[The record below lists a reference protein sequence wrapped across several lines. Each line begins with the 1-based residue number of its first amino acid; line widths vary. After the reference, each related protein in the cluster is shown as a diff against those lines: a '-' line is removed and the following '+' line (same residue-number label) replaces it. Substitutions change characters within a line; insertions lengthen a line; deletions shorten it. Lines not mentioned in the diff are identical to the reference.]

1 VVGGGPAKGALEE
14 AVAGHGGRVRLAGPQ
29 PLESIP
35 RWLAACDVLVL
46 PSHAEGTPNVIL
58 EALACGRRVVATAVG
73 GVPDLVTCDELGALV
88 PPRDPGALGAAIARA
103 LETPYD
109 PAQVARLGA
118 RGGWEASAA
127 ALHAVLVEAAR
138 VRGEQ

>member
-1 VVGGGPAKGALEE
+1 VLAIVGGGPAKGALEE
-14 AVAGHGGRVRLAGPQ
+14 AASGYGDRVRLVGPQ
-29 PLESIP
+29 PLASVP

-73 GVPDLVTCDELGALV
+73 GIPDLVTRGELGELV
-88 PPRDPGALGAAIARA
+88 PPRDPGALGTAIAHA
-103 LETPYD
+103 LEAPYD

-127 ALHAVLVEAAR
+127 ALHAVLAEAATS
-138 VRGEQ
+138 